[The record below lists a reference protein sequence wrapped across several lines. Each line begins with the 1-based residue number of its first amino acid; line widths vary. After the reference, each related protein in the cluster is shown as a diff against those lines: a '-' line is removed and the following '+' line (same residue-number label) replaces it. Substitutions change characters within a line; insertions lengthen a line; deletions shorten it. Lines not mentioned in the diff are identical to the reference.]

1 MPSANLSR
9 RTTRLVLQRPS
20 PPSPCTTHHPHT
32 FDLRNASCYPSTL
45 SFLLPINPIP
55 QCCELL
61 RHVPASVSCLA
72 SPLAERLTPFFSQSV
87 PRQTDLDSC
96 SGQPPNPG
104 VRPQRRQPLS
114 VPQTRAQIFFFSR
127 CQWPAQTIPER
138 PPSIHYGHTPL
149 PPPLLSQGKRDKNA
163 RPTQPRPYQPRQPA
177 TVHQTV
183 PAALTP
189 PPLPHGPLRTNHQPA
204 LNCKSLARLYPT
216 RARAACMHSSLT
228 ILHTRPQTAPTLLL
242 FAQMQTSF
250 VAAGP

>member
-1 MPSANLSR
+1 MACANHSR
-9 RTTRLVLQRPS
+9 
-20 PPSPCTTHHPHT
+20 
-32 FDLRNASCYPSTL
+32 AS
-45 SFLLPINPIP
+45 
-55 QCCELL
+55 
-61 RHVPASVSCLA
+61 
-72 SPLAERLTPFFSQSV
+72 
-87 PRQTDLDSC
+87 
-96 SGQPPNPG
+96 
-104 VRPQRRQPLS
+104 
-114 VPQTRAQIFFFSR
+114 
-127 CQWPAQTIPER
+127 
-138 PPSIHYGHTPL
+138 SIHPL
-149 PPPLLSQGKRDKNA
+149 WPHPPPLPSQGKRDKNA

-189 PPLPHGPLRTNHQPA
+189 PHGPLRTNHQPA